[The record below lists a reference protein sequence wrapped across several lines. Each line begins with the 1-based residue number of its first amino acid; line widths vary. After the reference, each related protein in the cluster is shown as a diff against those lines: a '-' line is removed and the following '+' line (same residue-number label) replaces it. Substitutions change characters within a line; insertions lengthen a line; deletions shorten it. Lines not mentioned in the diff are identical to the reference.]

1 MTDNEVSNVQTEN
14 PLGTEPIGRL
24 LRRFAVPSCI
34 SMIVNA
40 LYNIVDQIFIGRGV
54 GYLGNGATSVIL
66 PLTVLALGVSFLF
79 GDGCAAFYSMKLGEK
94 KPEEAANSVGTAV
107 LCAVIGGIV
116 LGVVCSIFLSP
127 LCWLTGATEAI
138 YPYAMDYGRVI
149 VAGLPMVV
157 FFAGMSSIVRADG
170 SPGYSMAGL
179 LTGCVT
185 NIVLDYIFVFPLDMG
200 VRGAAIATILGQ
212 AANTVIFLFY
222 FRRFRQV
229 RITKKNFRI
238 RLPYVRR
245 ICQLGISS
253 FIIQMSIVV
262 IMIVTNKL
270 LVFYGAKSKYGSDIP
285 LTAMGV
291 TMKINNIL
299 IAIMNGI
306 AAGAL
311 PIIGFNYGARNLD
324 RVKKTIKMSVGIAML
339 CGVAATF
346 FFQMFPEQIISIFG
360 SESDLYVEFSVLCL
374 RVFLLLCV
382 LDGMNNVIPTCFQA
396 VGRPGYSA
404 LSSCLRQLILNIPP
418 AIIAPVFV
426 GVTGILWN
434 GPIACASAF
443 IINIIMI
450 RKIFRKLEQEMGRG

>member
-1 MTDNEVSNVQTEN
+1 MTLESEINKLQTEN
-14 PLGTEPIGRL
+14 PLGTEPIGKL
-24 LRRFAVPSCI
+24 LRRFAIPSCV

-66 PLTVLALGVSFLF
+66 PLTVLAIGLSLLF
-79 GDGCAAFYSMKLGEK
+79 GDGCAAFYSMRLGEGK
-94 KPEEAANSVGTAV
+94 KDEAAASVGNAV
-107 LCAVIGGIV
+107 LCSVVIGIV
-116 LGVVCSIFLSP
+116 LGIICSVFLSP
-127 LCWLTGATEAI
+127 ICWLTGSTEAI
-138 YPYAMDYGRVI
+138 HPYAMDYGRVI
-149 VAGLPMVV
+149 AMGLPLVV
-157 FFAGMSSIVRADG
+157 FEAGMSSIIRADG
-170 SPGYSMAGL
+170 SPKYSMAGL
-179 LTGCVT
+179 LAGCVI
-185 NIVLDYIFVFPLDMG
+185 NIVMDYIFVFPLDMG
-200 VRGAAIATILGQ
+200 VRGAAIATVMGQ
-212 AANTVIFLFY
+212 AVNAVIFVFY
-222 FRRFRQV
+222 FKRFRQV
-229 RITKKNFRI
+229 KMTKHIFRI
-238 RLPYVRR
+238 RLSYVKR

-253 FIIQMSIVV
+253 FIIQMSVVV

-270 LVFYGAKSKYGSDIP
+270 LVFHGASSKYGADIP

-324 RVKKTIKMSVGIAML
+324 RVKKTIKMSVGVAML
-339 CGVAATF
+339 CGVVATF

-374 RVFLLLCV
+374 RLFLMFCI

-418 AIIAPVFV
+418 AVIVPIFV
-426 GVTGILWN
+426 GVTGVLWN
-434 GPIACASAF
+434 GPIACAAAF
-443 IINIIMI
+443 VINLFLI
-450 RKIFRKLEQEMGRG
+450 RKIFRDLEREMG